1 MTQIVDTPPLQHR
14 RNPAFPRLP
23 LFGAMFLIGFC
34 ILAVYIGK
42 TYEIATVRN
51 PVSVPSAVRDLRFTQ
66 LANGDLLLSDA
77 RTEETIVLF
86 HPDEGGFVR
95 GSLRAFLQER
105 KVHRAPLDAPFRLI
119 LWDNGRLTLSDTVT
133 GQRFPLDAF
142 GSTNS
147 SAFLRLLNK
156 ESGL

>member
-1 MTQIVDTPPLQHR
+1 MSQILDANTLKSR
-14 RNPAFPRLP
+14 RNPAFPRFP
-23 LFGAMFLIGFC
+23 LFGAILLVGFC
-34 ILAVYIGK
+34 IAATYIGK

-51 PVSVPSAVRDLRFTQ
+51 PVAVPNAVRDLRFTQ
-66 LANGDLLLSDA
+66 LADGDLLLSDA

-86 HPDEGGFVR
+86 QPDEGGFVR